1 MQSVEWNAEATN
13 LNHRYDWFV
22 DLETCNR
29 LRIFDV
35 RLKRL
40 QAESSDVE
48 ACARLISLWKVPC
61 KSTESSEDCL
71 QALQDSQQRLL
82 SDLRMDSAVNAG
94 LRAKDAE
101 EAKNVALAKAKDAE
115 SRAAD
120 AEQQT
125 KDAAQAKDDA
135 VARAKDAESR
145 AADAEQQTKDAVQA
159 KDDALAR
166 AKDAESRA
174 ADAEQQ
180 TKDAVQ
186 AKDDALARAKDAESR
201 AADAEQ

>member
-115 SRAAD
+115 RLLAEAQRRATD
-120 AEQQT
+120 AERSVAQ
-125 KDAAQAKDDA
+125 KEEENNMMLERGNRDAEKRAAQAQEAARIARAQISA
-135 VARAKDAESR
+135 VALLDSFVHERF
-145 AADAEQQTKDAVQA
+145 
-159 KDDALAR
+159 
-166 AKDAESRA
+166 
-174 ADAEQQ
+174 
-180 TKDAVQ
+180 
-186 AKDDALARAKDAESR
+186 
-201 AADAEQ
+201 